1 MPFPQTKKFFNNK
14 SFINSPQKPPF
25 YKSKTFACR
34 PKTPTFFTNKSF
46 PFTQAFPY
54 RHPKQPF
61 FALHLPFPPSH
72 NLLFAK
78 NTAILLS
85 SALNPY
91 AVTPERRTDSKPF
104 RRRFAR
110 KTGFGSCRRNL
121 LQKYFRQSFESLPG
135 SPEGRNP
142 RRVFAVLFARR
153 KKYQPVLPYRE
164 LRGFPNLDSA
174 HRNGGF
180 AQTQLK
186 PSKKEIRGS
195 ANLETAHPNKTSHNA
210 N

>member
-14 SFINSPQKPPF
+14 SFINYPQKPPF

-153 KKYQPVLPYRE
+153 KKYQSVSLSGAPRF
-164 LRGFPNLDSA
+164 R
-174 HRNGGF
+174 
-180 AQTQLK
+180 K
-186 PSKKEIRGS
+186 PRFSPPKQ
-195 ANLETAHPNKTSHNA
+195 
-210 N
+210 

>member
-14 SFINSPQKPPF
+14 SFINYPQKPPF

-85 SALNPY
+85 SALNPC
-91 AVTPERRTDSKPF
+91 AVTPEPRTDSNQPAMPGNVAVF
-104 RRRFAR
+104 YVAGYMMMAGHF
-110 KTGFGSCRRNL
+110 
-121 LQKYFRQSFESLPG
+121 YESHVSSGDLNRPR
-135 SPEGRNP
+135 SPE
-142 RRVFAVLFARR
+142 VR
-153 KKYQPVLPYRE
+153 KPLGYSPFFSYKR
-164 LRGFPNLDSA
+164 
-174 HRNGGF
+174 
-180 AQTQLK
+180 
-186 PSKKEIRGS
+186 KE
-195 ANLETAHPNKTSHNA
+195 
-210 N
+210 